1 MTFKTFSKES
11 NKIVVNDNIVTDDCK
26 EVYRDQ
32 NGIIIKDCSGDDSND
47 EFIHSIF
54 AQLTSSR
61 KMTNRLLED
70 FGIDYL
76 DNMDD
81 AYDDKI
87 KPLMIDYNEKK
98 SEKTKKSK
106 KGKKKSDNKSKKVKK

>member
-11 NKIVVNDNIVTDDCK
+11 NKILVNDNIISDDCK
-26 EVYRDQ
+26 EVYRDE
-32 NGIIIKDCSGDDSND
+32 NGIIIKDCSSDYSTD

-81 AYDDKI
+81 AYDYKI

-106 KGKKKSDNKSKKVKK
+106 KKRDNKSKKVKK